1 MQILTQF
8 LSIIHRCDYSNYPAD
23 YAEVSTFRKTPSECS
38 GNRSPAPYATTTL
51 VGGTRLTNFRHNSHH
66 NMYFSNE
73 LYPQTNRS
81 VYSESYFNPKE
92 KVNITENKLVNHCNT
107 YNASVSVPQT
117 PIGTIRRNRLKL
129 SRMPNFRISFGDG
142 INNQQ
147 QQQQTPP
154 PSQHQQSQL
163 TEQQEQL
170 YVKVG
175 ETDPP
180 SEVYVNWSQN
190 QNHHHN
196 QQQQQILQQNRYH
209 EKHRKDID
217 KDMIYA
223 PSGNRSII
231 SYVSANNRFDDV

>member
-1 MQILTQF
+1 
-8 LSIIHRCDYSNYPAD
+8 
-23 YAEVSTFRKTPSECS
+23 
-38 GNRSPAPYATTTL
+38 
-51 VGGTRLTNFRHNSHH
+51 
-66 NMYFSNE
+66 
-73 LYPQTNRS
+73 
-81 VYSESYFNPKE
+81 
-92 KVNITENKLVNHCNT
+92 
-107 YNASVSVPQT
+107 
-117 PIGTIRRNRLKL
+117 
-129 SRMPNFRISFGDG
+129 MPNFRISFGDG
-142 INNQQ
+142 INSNNNQQ
-147 QQQQTPP
+147 QPP
-154 PSQHQQSQL
+154 PLPPTQQQQSQL

-175 ETDPP
+175 ETNPP

-196 QQQQQILQQNRYH
+196 QQQIQQQNRYH

>member
-1 MQILTQF
+1 
-8 LSIIHRCDYSNYPAD
+8 
-23 YAEVSTFRKTPSECS
+23 
-38 GNRSPAPYATTTL
+38 
-51 VGGTRLTNFRHNSHH
+51 
-66 NMYFSNE
+66 MYFSNE
-73 LYPQTNRS
+73 LYPQTNRG

-92 KVNITENKLVNHCNT
+92 KVNITENKMVNHCNT
-107 YNASVSVPQT
+107 YNASISVPQT

-142 INNQQ
+142 IDSTNQQ
-147 QQQQTPP
+147 QQLQQ
-154 PSQHQQSQL
+154 QQQSSQL
-163 TEQQEQL
+163 TDQQEQL

-175 ETDPP
+175 EINPP
-180 SEVYVNWSQN
+180 SEVYVNWNQN
-190 QNHHHN
+190 QNQHHN
-196 QQQQQILQQNRYH
+196 QQQQQMQQQQNRYH